1 MIEGFVVR
9 RRPRRHH
16 PMRTRR
22 IGGAGIDA
30 LAAAG
35 AAGGTIEFPGSEMPE
50 PDAGGRRWISS
61 GISLLGHGLMIALLL
76 YLASR
81 IVEEEELPVMD
92 FVPIE
97 DVASEEE
104 PAPAPQVLAE
114 TYKSFDPAPMA
125 LAPQIVN
132 TAVIQNMSQT
142 IHAAQIDTAVVSPT
156 VAPVEVTH
164 RSVTVEKVSRVASD
178 ASAIVAPVVPSY
190 QGPALAGPIQYEAP
204 VGIVSGP
211 RQVVR
216 SGNTV
221 GTGGPSSLGSG
232 GSVRDGIASN
242 RDVFGAD
249 IGIVAD
255 PRLRV
260 GSAANAGLGGGNGSG
275 RGTISLDDCLARPE
289 VQAYLAQVRD
299 RTISRWILPSG
310 MADSKA
316 TLTFR
321 IDPAGSASRVEFQ
334 GTPTNPAAAKSAVEA
349 LLAASPFSH
358 MGSRV
363 RCLANHNLIGTFSN
377 TLAN

>member
-9 RRPRRHH
+9 RRPKRHH

-22 IGGAGIDA
+22 IGG

-35 AAGGTIEFPGSEMPE
+35 AAGGAIEFPGSDMPE

-61 GISLLGHGLMIALLL
+61 GLSLLGHGVMIALLL
-76 YLASR
+76 FLASR
-81 IVEEEELPVMD
+81 IVEEEEFPVMD

-97 DVASEEE
+97 DIVESEE
-104 PAPAPQVLAE
+104 PAAAPQVLAE
-114 TYKSFDPAPMA
+114 KYAIFDPAPMA
-125 LAPQIVN
+125 LAPQVVN
-132 TAVIQNMSQT
+132 TAVIQKLSPTLQAT
-142 IHAAQIDTAVVSPT
+142 QIDAAVVAPT
-156 VAPVEVTH
+156 VAPVEVAH
-164 RSVTVEKVSRVASD
+164 RSISVDRISRVASD
-178 ASAIVAPVVPSY
+178 ASAVIAPVVPSY
-190 QGPALAGPIQYEAP
+190 QGPALAGPIQYQAP

-216 SGNTV
+216 TGSTV
-221 GTGGPSSLGSG
+221 GTGGPNSFGSG

-249 IGIVAD
+249 SGIIAD
-255 PRLRV
+255 PRVAV
-260 GSAANAGLGGGNGSG
+260 GNAGKAGLGGGNGSG
-275 RGTISLDDCLARPE
+275 SGNLSFDDCLARPE

-310 MADSKA
+310 LADSKA
-316 TLTFR
+316 TLRFR
-321 IDPAGSASRVEFQ
+321 IDPAGSASHVNFQ
-334 GTPTNPAAAKSAVEA
+334 GEATSAAAAKSAVEA

-358 MGSRV
+358 MGPQV
-363 RCLANHNLIGTFSN
+363 RCLANHNLVGTFSN